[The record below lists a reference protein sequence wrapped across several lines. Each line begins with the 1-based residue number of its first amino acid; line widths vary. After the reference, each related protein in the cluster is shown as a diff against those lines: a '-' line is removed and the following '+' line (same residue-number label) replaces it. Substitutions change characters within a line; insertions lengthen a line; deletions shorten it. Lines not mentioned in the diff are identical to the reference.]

1 MGEVC
6 EPSLGAYSQGELNP
20 TLSERKSDVLP
31 LNYGNPCRV
40 SRVIPAP
47 SPKAPSPK
55 GDGATAPPVQG
66 RGKARPTS
74 GGTRTPSRLILSQ
87 ACIPFH
93 HAGWVRNGC
102 PLVESNHR
110 HRDFQSLALPT
121 ELREPGPLVPS
132 PFGPSGLRAPTPVAP
147 LGGGPPKRPRTS
159 SLGGS
164 RAEDAPGPSPD
175 AAWGRGKKVT
185 KRIIES

>member
-1 MGEVC
+1 MRA
-6 EPSLGAYSQGELNP
+6 EPGRLFPGGVEPHAIREKVGCSAVKLWEPLPRVQGH
-20 TLSERKSDVLP
+20 
-31 LNYGNPCRV
+31 
-40 SRVIPAP
+40 PAP
-47 SPKAPSPK
+47 SPKAPRPQGPE
-55 GDGATAPPVQG
+55 GDGARPPPVQG

-132 PFGPSGLRAPTPVAP
+132 PFGPSALRAPTPVAP